1 MRARRGSAS
10 RSAAAKNKKGLTAD
24 GRLTIAIDGP
34 AGAGKSTSAR
44 DLANALGLRY
54 IDTGAMYRGVAWA
67 VVRAGVAPDDRR
79 RVRSLLARTALSFTD
94 EAEPRLLVDGHDASA
109 ALRSPDVSQAAS
121 RLATVPEVRTFLVRA
136 QRRLARGGGVV
147 MEGRDI
153 GTVVLPRADVKFFL
167 DASVEERARRRWKQ
181 LGATGRSEPRSAIE
195 AAIRERDHRDRT
207 RAVSPLRAADDAVVL
222 DTTRD
227 SRARVKRMLLDW
239 VRRKTG
245 VR

>member
-1 MRARRGSAS
+1 VSARP
-10 RSAAAKNKKGLTAD
+10 AKNGS
-24 GRLTIAIDGP
+24 LTIAIDGP
-34 AGAGKSTSAR
+34 AGAGKSTSAK

-67 VVRAGVAPDDRR
+67 VVQAGVAPDDRK
-79 RVRSLLARTALSFTD
+79 RVCAVLARTALTVSD
-94 EAEPRLLVDGHDASA
+94 GAQPSLLVNGQ
-109 ALRSPDVSQAAS
+109 DVSSKLRTPEVGEAAS
-121 RLATVPEVRTFLVRA
+121 RLATVPEVRTYLVRT
-136 QRRLARGGGVV
+136 QRKMARGGGVV

-153 GTVVLPRADVKFFL
+153 GTVVLPRADIKFFL
-167 DASVEERARRRWKQ
+167 DASVEERARRRWKE
-181 LGATGRSEPRSAIE
+181 LRAKGRSELRSAIE

-239 VRRKTG
+239 VCRKTG
-245 VR
+245 VC